1 MFCYYLTE
9 QKTRQQPNKV
19 NVSSCIHFV
28 DSLSSKHKTWPSGG
42 VNRIMGA
49 FGRERDPRETWF
61 RVYLLLPSP
70 GPLQNNQR
78 TSDRRL
84 KGVYEN
90 VNLWNARGK
99 KDKSSFLLFLFVF
112 LIGSMA
118 MSEWNIWSGLAIP
131 STTTKSGKMFHHS
144 SPFYVFHY
152 FLYSKLWTRK
162 QSESTDKKVQ
172 FYIFIVS
179 RQLGV
184 VFFTER
190 NTTRVSIR
198 SLAV

>member
-1 MFCYYLTE
+1 MFYYYLTE
-9 QKTRQQPNKV
+9 QKTRQQPEKV

-28 DSLSSKHKTWPSGG
+28 DFLSSKHKTWPSGG

-84 KGVYEN
+84 KDLKGIYEN

-131 STTTKSGKMFHHS
+131 STTTKSGFSTPLHFMS
-144 SPFYVFHY
+144 SIIFFIQSFGPENS
-152 FLYSKLWTRK
+152 LNQQTKRYS
-162 QSESTDKKVQ
+162 
-172 FYIFIVS
+172 FIFS
-179 RQLGV
+179 S
-184 VFFTER
+184 FPD
-190 NTTRVSIR
+190 S
-198 SLAV
+198 